1 MSPGDNDNIE
11 NEMENNN
18 NEQQPEVEI
27 VAEEAEIQTDSDK
40 LKENYSELNNRFLRL
55 AADFDNYKKRVSKEK
70 SDLSLYANEELVR
83 ELLNVLDNLNLAIE
97 HADTDDGDASST
109 IEGVKLVYNL
119 FLSTLDRFGLQA
131 IESSTGTEFDPRHHQ
146 ALERI
151 ETDEITPGLIL
162 DEMIRGYMFK
172 DRLLRPA
179 SVTVSTD
186 IIEKKKSP
194 STDDN
199 SENNDDNEKVI
210 EINTDSI
217 NNSEDNVFDLTD
229 EELE

>member
-1 MSPGDNDNIE
+1 MSPGNNDE
-11 NEMENNN
+11 NEFENNN
-18 NEQQPEVEI
+18 ETDPVEATETDISPETDEI
-27 VAEEAEIQTDSDK
+27 DK
-40 LKENYSELNNRFLRL
+40 MREKYSELNNRFLRL

-83 ELLNVLDNLNLAIE
+83 ELLTVLDNLKLAID
-97 HADTDDGDASST
+97 HATPDSDIEST
-109 IEGVKLVYNL
+109 VQGIKLVYNL
-119 FLSTLDRFGLQA
+119 FISTLEKFGLSS
-131 IESSTGTEFDPRHHQ
+131 IESGTGAEFDPRLHQ

-151 ETDEITPGLIL
+151 ETEEITPGLIL

-186 IIEKKKSP
+186 IIGEKKIEIQ
-194 STDDN
+194 DD
-199 SENNDDNEKVI
+199 NNDDSTENEKIVEI
-210 EINTDSI
+210 EADSI

>member
-1 MSPGDNDNIE
+1 MSPGDNDNLE
-11 NEMENNN
+11 NEMENND
-18 NEQQPEVEI
+18 NEQQPEVE
-27 VAEEAEIQTDSDK
+27 VVTDDSENQNDTDK
-40 LKENYSELNNRFLRL
+40 LMANYSELNNRFLRL

-83 ELLNVLDNLNLAIE
+83 ELLNVLDNLKLAIE
-97 HADTDDGDASST
+97 HADTEDGDVSST
-109 IEGVKLVYNL
+109 IEGIKLVYNL
-119 FLSTLDRFGLQA
+119 FLSTLDRFGLKA
-131 IESSTGTEFDPRHHQ
+131 IESGTGTEFDPRHHQ

-186 IIEKKKSP
+186 IIGKKKSVIP
-194 STDDN
+194 DEGQGN
-199 SENNDDNEKVI
+199 ISEDEKVVEI
-210 EINTDSI
+210 ETDSI

>member
-1 MSPGDNDNIE
+1 MSPGDNDNNN

-18 NEQQPEVEI
+18 EPDPIEEI
-27 VAEEAEIQTDSDK
+27 AADSSPGSSDIEK
-40 LKENYSELNNRFLRL
+40 MREKYSELNNRFLRL

-70 SDLSLYANEELVR
+70 TDLSLYANEELVR
-83 ELLNVLDNLNLAIE
+83 ELLTVLDNLKLAID
-97 HADTDDGDASST
+97 HATPESDVDST
-109 IEGVKLVYNL
+109 LQGIKLVYNL
-119 FLSTLDRFGLQA
+119 FITTLDKFGLSA
-131 IESSTGTEFDPRHHQ
+131 IESSTGSEFDPRLHQ

-151 ETDEITPGLIL
+151 ETEEITPGLIL

-186 IIEKKKSP
+186 IIGKKKTENPDENSDII
-194 STDDN
+194 SDD
-199 SENNDDNEKVI
+199 EKVVEI
-210 EINTDSI
+210 ETDSI

>member
-1 MSPGDNDNIE
+1 MSPGDNNNE
-11 NEMENNN
+11 NEMENST
-18 NEQQPEVEI
+18 EQQENEEI
-27 VAEEAEIQTDSDK
+27 TSDGQELSEDYEK
-40 LKENYSELNNRFLRL
+40 IKERYSELNTRFLRL

-70 SDLSLYANEELVR
+70 TDLSLYANEELVR
-83 ELLNVLDNLNLAIE
+83 ELLTVLDNLKLAID
-97 HADTDDGDASST
+97 HATPESDIDST
-109 IEGVKLVYNL
+109 VQGIKLVYNL
-119 FLSTLDRFGLQA
+119 FLSTLDKFGLSA
-131 IESSTGTEFDPRHHQ
+131 IESSTGTEFDPRLHQ

-151 ETDEITPGLIL
+151 ETEEITPGLIL

-186 IIEKKKSP
+186 IIDKKKIEI
-194 STDDN
+194 TDEENDSQ
-199 SENNDDNEKVI
+199 SESEKVV
-210 EINTDSI
+210 EIDSDSI